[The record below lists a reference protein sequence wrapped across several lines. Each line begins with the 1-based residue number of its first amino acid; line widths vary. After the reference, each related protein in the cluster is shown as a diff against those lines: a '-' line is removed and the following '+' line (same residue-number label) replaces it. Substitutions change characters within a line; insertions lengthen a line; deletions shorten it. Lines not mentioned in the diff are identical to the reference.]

1 MHPGKSKLLYIMN
14 KRIVYLFLILTIA
27 ACKKKQQVKE
37 PSVYSEKLTYV
48 IAPAGELLRS
58 EELFD
63 ETGNCIKE
71 IQFGSR
77 IEDTIKVIKNTYQDS
92 LLMESIIYGAKNQV
106 LQKIGYMYENDAL
119 IKQYSIKGNDTLS
132 ITYFTYYQNGR
143 LQREVTEYPGNVKN
157 PIITV
162 SNYNKQGDLETIYK
176 QIYED
181 STQRVLTRY
190 ELNDFRNVY
199 DKNSKK
205 LIQVTAT
212 KLFGYYELTD
222 TVFIINYKYDAAG
235 NRILQK
241 YKKNSTQGE
250 ADSIRFTYSEN
261 NLLVSQIR
269 YTTKGKSTLSRVV
282 ADSVFYTYDDK
293 NRLAAE
299 RNPLGLGFRYA
310 YTEK

>member
-1 MHPGKSKLLYIMN
+1 MN
-14 KRIVYLFLILTIA
+14 KNIVLFFVILIFA
-27 ACKKKQQVKE
+27 ACKNEHKKNEAVSSSQ
-37 PSVYSEKLTYV
+37 KLTYV
-48 IAPAGELLRS
+48 ITASGELLRT

-63 ETGNCIKE
+63 AYGNCIKE

-77 IEDTIKVIKNTYQDS
+77 VEDTIKVITNTYKDS
-92 LLMESIIYGAKNQV
+92 FLTASKIYGAKNNL
-106 LQKIGYMYENDAL
+106 LQTISYVYQNDAL
-119 IKQYSIKGNDTLS
+119 VNQFSIKGGDTLTIS
-132 ITYFTYYQNGR
+132 YFTYYQNGR

-162 SNYNKQGDLETIYK
+162 TNYNSKGDIETIYK

-199 DKNSKK
+199 DENSKK

-222 TVFIINYKYDAAG
+222 TVFIIKYDYDAAG

-241 YKKNSTQGE
+241 YKKNTTQGE
-250 ADSIRFTYSEN
+250 PDSIRYHFSDN
-261 NLLVSQIR
+261 NLLMDKIV
-269 YTTKGKSTLSRVV
+269 YTTKGNSIASLMI
-282 ADSVFYTYDDK
+282 ADTMRYNYDDK
-293 NRLAAE
+293 GRLTSEKNAQ
-299 RNPLGLGFRYA
+299 GLGYRYS